1 MLRLL
6 FCLRRKRSHPPAP
19 LLLLFR
25 KRARSARLLGCKRP
39 HNGSLSLPPFCGCLR
54 PKLTASAKNPATVCR
69 GGIFPQGAL
78 PPMWREFSPPCSKN
92 SLFSPTGE
100 GRQMPFGLP
109 TGSGSPFVLQPGR
122 FVAQDFRPRPKRHPQ
137 GCLLGLVLPA
147 SYGSRPLR
155 RGYPLLA
162 VARRAVGNLRLS
174 RTKSRPSGGW
184 PRNARCGS
192 QPPHTPPS
200 LLAGPLHLPIETGYP
215 YGTGIFSAL
224 L

>member
-6 FCLRRKRSHPPAP
+6 FCLRKKRSHPPAP

-109 TGSGSPFVLQPGR
+109 PGNGFPFVLQPGR
-122 FVAQDFRPRPKRHPQ
+122 FVAQDFGPRPQKA
-137 GCLLGLVLPA
+137 PA
-147 SYGSRPLR
+147 RVPFGFGASGFLYKPPLR

-162 VARRAVGNLRLS
+162 GINRTPDRPGRSMARKSGASAGSFPRVLR
-174 RTKSRPSGGW
+174 RTGKGRSCR
-184 PRNARCGS
+184 
-192 QPPHTPPS
+192 S
-200 LLAGPLHLPIETGYP
+200 LRTGP
-215 YGTGIFSAL
+215 
-224 L
+224 